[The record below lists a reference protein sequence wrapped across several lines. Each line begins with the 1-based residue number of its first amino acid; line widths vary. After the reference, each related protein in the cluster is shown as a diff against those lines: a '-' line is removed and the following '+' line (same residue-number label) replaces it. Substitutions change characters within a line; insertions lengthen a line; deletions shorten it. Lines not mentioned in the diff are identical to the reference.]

1 MWVSDAPYRWGEVL
15 NFCSLL
21 FPKRAAFLLAVE
33 TKIVSRYLR
42 IHKSKKYRPID
53 SPGKEGLQRGV
64 GEFKIAEILNLRRGP
79 MKLTING
86 VEQEESEFDGDTLG
100 AVLSSL
106 VKKTPGS
113 YIRRI
118 WLDDKE
124 SPADDQ
130 MALQKNPSEIGS
142 LKVELANLKDLVAT
156 NLTNALDY
164 LKKLI
169 PGFEQAAGLF
179 RAGNEQEANKYYMQI
194 LDGIG
199 WFSQVVNIIMQSD
212 QGELALPG
220 AENENL
226 EVRQTKLTDL
236 MSQMLEANQNQDWV
250 LLADILE
257 YEMVPFYKDWETI
270 LSKLNNPH

>member
-1 MWVSDAPYRWGEVL
+1 
-15 NFCSLL
+15 
-21 FPKRAAFLLAVE
+21 
-33 TKIVSRYLR
+33 
-42 IHKSKKYRPID
+42 
-53 SPGKEGLQRGV
+53 
-64 GEFKIAEILNLRRGP
+64 

-100 AVLSSL
+100 AILISL

-118 WLDDKE
+118 WLDDQE

-130 MALQKNPSEIGS
+130 IALQKNPSEIGS

-156 NLTNALDY
+156 NLTNALGY

-169 PGFEQAAGLF
+169 PGFEQAADLF
-179 RAGNEQEANKYYMQI
+179 RAGNEQEANKYYLQI
-194 LDGIG
+194 LDGID
-199 WFSQVVNIIMQSD
+199 WFSQVVSVIMKPD
-212 QGELALPG
+212 DGKTELPDADGESLQM
-220 AENENL
+220 
-226 EVRQTKLTDL
+226 RQKKLTDL

-257 YEMVPFYKDWETI
+257 YEMVPFYKDWENI
-270 LSKLNNPH
+270 LSKLENPH